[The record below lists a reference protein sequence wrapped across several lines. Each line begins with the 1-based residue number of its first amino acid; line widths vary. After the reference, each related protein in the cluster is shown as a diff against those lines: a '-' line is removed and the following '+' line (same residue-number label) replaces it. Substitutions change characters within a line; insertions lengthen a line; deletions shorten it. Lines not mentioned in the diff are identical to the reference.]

1 MRILQFS
8 QRRDDELGWPIP
20 EDFGIP
26 LTQRFT
32 QRRGDE
38 AVDDLGVPMRFHYT
52 LLAVFAGT
60 FGGFPL
66 LLSLTPAGE
75 AIAAP
80 MMQLMCLG
88 GVILAPVYI
97 VLPRRIGYRF
107 DPVLFHSILAYSSIA
122 TFTAMQSVPGDAATA
137 FQIYFVAG
145 PIGAAFYFSLR
156 QAAPHIVAGV
166 AAVMIMS
173 RQTGEYEAPLRA
185 MILATI
191 IISGSLMVHF
201 VRRQLVRDVELNK
214 TLAACDPLTGTRNMR
229 RFEERM
235 TEEIARSGRGAGEFA
250 LIEFDLD
257 NFKQVNDRYDH
268 SAGDEVL
275 IATADAIR
283 SAFEAP
289 DLLVRRGGD
298 EFAVIAPAS
307 GNRDIDTMVLT
318 ARERV
323 THARRKLCADITP
336 TVTSA
341 IVVHRAGETADELF
355 RRADEALHDAK
366 SSAPGR
372 RGQDQHLPAGI
383 AADRPTP
390 ETPEL
395 KNQRERRVDNALLDN
410 DPIVGARRV
419 IWKTAAWIIVA
430 ITTSVNV
437 LALLDKTDLKFSTQS
452 ILLSFTWCAIFA
464 PVIYSMSWRRKQPEF
479 LLHLLGIVAIALV
492 TFGCAIAGASAPALA
507 ETYLLTSLAIM
518 AILPPRAAFGY
529 LAVTLVL
536 YSAMLIDND
545 QPFYEV
551 RILNTTV
558 VMVLVGAI
566 LSFTRGSS
574 IRAADEMAQLARTDV
589 LTGLPNTRS
598 LTDRLTS
605 EIKRCRATGGSLG
618 VLMLDLD
625 NFKQVNDQYSHAV
638 GDQVLI
644 AVAGAITNT
653 SRHID
658 IAARRGG
665 DEFAVVLPDSDAR
678 DATTARDRIAV
689 AIADTRRDICPDV
702 APEASVGWVVWRDGE
717 TAEELLARADG
728 ALHLE
733 RIARRRDTAPVGI

>member
-1 MRILQFS
+1 MADSGGLWLSF
-8 QRRDDELGWPIP
+8 
-20 EDFGIP
+20 
-26 LTQRFT
+26 TQRFT

-52 LLAVFAGT
+52 LLAIFAGS

-66 LLSLTPAGE
+66 LFSLTTAGE
-75 AIAAP
+75 AIATP
-80 MMQLMCLG
+80 TMRLMCLG

-107 DPVLFHSILAYSSIA
+107 DPLLFHGILAYSLIA
-122 TFTAMQSVPGDAATA
+122 SFTAMQSIPGDAATA
-137 FQIYFVAG
+137 FQIYFIAG

-166 AAVMIMS
+166 AAVLIMS
-173 RQTGEYEAPLRA
+173 EQTGEHEALLRA
-185 MILATI
+185 LILATTI
-191 IISGSLMVHF
+191 VGGSLMVHF
-201 VRRQLVRDVELNK
+201 VRRRLVRNVELNK
-214 TLAACDPLTGTRNMR
+214 MLAACDPLTGTRNMR

-235 TEEIARSGRGAGEFA
+235 AEEIARSGRGAGEFA

-283 SAFEAP
+283 SAFESP

-298 EFAVIAPAS
+298 EFAVIAPAA
-307 GNRDIDTMVLT
+307 GNRDIATMVRT

-323 THARRKLCADITP
+323 IHARRELCADITP

-341 IVVHRAGETADELF
+341 TVIHLAGETADELF

-366 SSAPGR
+366 SSALGR

-390 ETPEL
+390 ETPEV
-395 KNQRERRVDNALLDN
+395 KNQRERRIDSALLSN

-430 ITTSVNV
+430 IVTTVNV
-437 LALLDKTDLKFSTQS
+437 LALLDKTDLEFSTLS

-464 PVIYSMSWRRKQPEF
+464 PIVYSMSSRRKQPEY
-479 LLHLLGIVAIALV
+479 LLHILGIVAIVLV
-492 TFGCAIAGASAPALA
+492 SFGCAIAGASAPALA

-529 LAVTLVL
+529 LAVTLLL
-536 YSAMLIDND
+536 YSAILIDND
-545 QPFYEV
+545 QPYFEM

-566 LSFTRGSS
+566 LSFTRGST

-605 EIKRCRATGGSLG
+605 EIKRCRATGGSLA

-625 NFKQVNDQYSHAV
+625 NFKLVNDRYSHAV
-638 GDQVLI
+638 GDEVLI
-644 AVAGAITNT
+644 AVAGAITGS

-665 DEFAVVLPDSDAR
+665 DEFAVILPDSDAR
-678 DATTARDRIAV
+678 DATTARDRIAGS
-689 AIADTRRDICPDV
+689 IADARRSICPDI
-702 APEASVGWVVWRDGE
+702 APDASIGWVVWRAGE
-717 TAEELLARADG
+717 SAEELLARADG

-733 RIARRRDTAPVGI
+733 RIARRRDPAPVGI

>member
-1 MRILQFS
+1 MADSGGLWHSAI
-8 QRRDDELGWPIP
+8 
-20 EDFGIP
+20 
-26 LTQRFT
+26 QRFT

-60 FGGFPL
+60 FGSFPL
-66 LLSLTPAGE
+66 LFSLTPAGE
-75 AIAAP
+75 TMATP
-80 MMQLMCLG
+80 MMRLMCVG

-97 VLPRRIGYRF
+97 ILPRRIGYRF
-107 DPVLFHSILAYSSIA
+107 DPLLFHGILAYSVIA
-122 TFTAMQSVPGDAATA
+122 NFVAMLSVEGVAATA

-145 PIGAAFYFSLR
+145 PIGAAFYFPLR
-156 QAAPHIVAGV
+156 QAMPHIVAGV
-166 AAVMIMS
+166 AAVLIMS
-173 RQTGEYEAPLRA
+173 GQTGEHEALLRA
-185 MILATI
+185 LILATI
-191 IISGSLMVHF
+191 IVGGSLMVHF
-201 VRRQLVRDVELNK
+201 VRRRLVRNVELNK

-235 TEEIARSGRGAGEFA
+235 AEEIARSGRGAGEFA

-268 SAGDEVL
+268 SFGDEVL

-289 DLLVRRGGD
+289 DVLVRRGGD
-298 EFAVIAPAS
+298 EFAVIAPAAR
-307 GNRDIDTMVLT
+307 NRDIDGMVLT

-323 THARRKLCADITP
+323 THARRELCPDITP

-341 IVVHRAGETADELF
+341 AVVHRAGENQDELF

-372 RGQDQHLPAGI
+372 RGQDQYLPTGI

-395 KNQRERRVDNALLDN
+395 ERQRERRIDNALLEN

-419 IWKTAAWIIVA
+419 IWKTAAGIIVA
-430 ITTSVNV
+430 IATSVNV
-437 LALLDKTDLKFSTQS
+437 LALLDKTDLEFSTQS
-452 ILLSFTWCAIFA
+452 TLLSFTWCAIFA

-479 LLHLLGIVAIALV
+479 LLHMLGIVAIVLV
-492 TFGCAIAGASAPALA
+492 TFGCVISGASAPALA
-507 ETYLLTSLAIM
+507 ESYLLVALAIT

-529 LAVTLVL
+529 LAVMMAL
-536 YSAMLIDND
+536 YSAVLIDNG
-545 QPFYEV
+545 QPFLEM

-558 VMVLVGAI
+558 VLVLVGSI
-566 LSFTRGSS
+566 LSFTRGST

-589 LTGLPNTRS
+589 LTGLPNTRR

-605 EIKRCRATGGSLG
+605 EIKRCRTTGGSLA

-625 NFKQVNDQYSHAV
+625 NFKRVNDQYSHAV
-638 GDQVLI
+638 GDKVLI
-644 AVAGAITNT
+644 AVAGAITGT

-665 DEFAVVLPDSDAR
+665 DEFAVILPDSDAR
-678 DATTARDRIAV
+678 DATTARDRIAGT
-689 AIADTRRDICPDV
+689 IASARRKICPDI
-702 APEASVGWVVWRDGE
+702 APEASIGWVVWRTGE